1 MAENSIRVIDR
12 VVANPDS
19 LDQVRS
25 ILANLVEPT
34 RKESGCLSYELLENR
49 TNQTDFTFV
58 EEWASDAAIDA
69 HLTTN
74 HIGDAL
80 TKLAGLVSG
89 APDIRRYSVV
99 KKVN

>member
-1 MAENSIRVIDR
+1 MAENIRVIAR

-19 LDQVRS
+19 VDQVRS
-25 ILANLVEPT
+25 ILTNLVEPT

-74 HIGDAL
+74 RIGDAL
-80 TKLAGLVSG
+80 IKLAGLVSG
-89 APDIRRYSVV
+89 APDIRRYNVV

>member
-1 MAENSIRVIDR
+1 MAENSIRVIAR

-25 ILANLVEPT
+25 ILTNLVEPT

-80 TKLAGLVSG
+80 TKLVGLVSG